1 MNELQRVFEY
11 EGSQVRTAVI
21 DGQTWFVAKDVCD
34 TLEIKKYRD
43 SVARLDEDEREPVL
57 VDTLGGK
64 QEMIAVNESGLYT
77 LIMKSRKPEA
87 KAFKR
92 WVTHEV
98 LPSIRKTGEY
108 KAKASYEIEDPI
120 KRAEMWIREE
130 QERRALVQR
139 TELLEEQAERNK
151 PKVMFAEA
159 VEVSEDTILIGE
171 LAKILKQ
178 NGVDMGQN
186 RLFKYLRDEGYL
198 MKYGDQKNMP
208 TQKSANLGLFKVT
221 KRVLQNPGGDGRVT
235 RTTRVTPKGQQYFIS
250 RLVKRNDLKII

>member
-1 MNELQRVFEY
+1 
-11 EGSQVRTAVI
+11 
-21 DGQTWFVAKDVCD
+21 
-34 TLEIKKYRD
+34 
-43 SVARLDEDEREPVL
+43 
-57 VDTLGGK
+57 
-64 QEMIAVNESGLYT
+64 MIAVNESGLYT

>member
-21 DGQTWFVAKDVCD
+21 DGRTWFVAKDVCD
-34 TLEIKKYRD
+34 ALEIKSYRD
-43 SVARLDEDEREPVL
+43 SVSRLDEDERESVL

-64 QEMIAVNESGLYT
+64 QEMTAVNESGLYT
-77 LIMKSRKPEA
+77 LILKSRKPEA

-159 VEVSEDTILIGE
+159 VEMSEDTILIGE
-171 LAKILKQ
+171 LAKILNQ

-198 MKYGDQKNMP
+198 MKYGDQRNMP

-221 KRVLQNPGGDGRVT
+221 KRVLQNPAGDGRVT

-250 RLVKRNDLKII
+250 RLIKRNDLKIV

>member
-34 TLEIKKYRD
+34 ALEIKSYRD
-43 SVARLDEDEREPVL
+43 SVSRLDEDERESVL

-64 QEMIAVNESGLYT
+64 QEMTAVNESGLYT
-77 LIMKSRKPEA
+77 LILKSRKPEA

-108 KAKASYEIEDPI
+108 KTKASYEIEDPI

-139 TELLEEQAERNK
+139 TEFLEEQAERNK

-171 LAKILKQ
+171 LAKILNQ
-178 NGVDMGQN
+178 NGIDIGQN

-198 MKYGDQKNMP
+198 MKYGDQRNMP
-208 TQKSANLGLFKVT
+208 TQKSADLGLFKVT

>member
-34 TLEIKKYRD
+34 ALEIKKYRD

-198 MKYGDQKNMP
+198 MKYGDQRNMP